1 MSLSGNNRAR
11 ARELLGGVRRAPGP
25 REDERGGRRAALP
38 LLGLFDHRHHG
49 ILRERLPARCTLRQP
64 IAHPLPAVLAPL
76 FGGGR
81 SGAAHMKNKFCENC
95 RASIAVDE
103 TRVRAVATELST
115 EFYNTSM
122 SGFWNT
128 SHRVPGR

>member
-1 MSLSGNNRAR
+1 
-11 ARELLGGVRRAPGP
+11 
-25 REDERGGRRAALP
+25 
-38 LLGLFDHRHHG
+38 
-49 ILRERLPARCTLRQP
+49 
-64 IAHPLPAVLAPL
+64 
-76 FGGGR
+76 
-81 SGAAHMKNKFCENC
+81 MKNKFCENC